1 MAEEKNIDPLVFMQQ
16 ELCDMWGINNQTK
29 YVFYYDES
37 NNCRKFWVDDS
48 KQQFNTDHTADFVLA
63 GLVRKEEEKVE
74 ASLETFRKPLKLQA
88 NVEEIKFKN
97 LYAKGDFLQCV
108 KERRLFETL
117 SWIDK
122 SPFYIH
128 YTNVNNLFYTL
139 VEIFD
144 SIVKPD
150 EISEFGYDYFKMKS
164 VFYYMFKGKADALQI
179 LMFKYKYPNIQRED
193 VEAFCNDLL
202 FLLGSR
208 REMKEEEKFLAGMLA
223 RAAQSDELVFLH
235 DNDDYVMQE
244 NYAEFY
250 ADPIRKYQKSRHI
263 FDEETTVQDIVKK
276 QIAMGENM
284 ADNFNFVKS
293 ETDIFVQLSDVVAGI
308 LGKLFKYINSTS
320 VNQRR
325 RDVEGLSKLQV
336 ENILLIDKLRME
348 ADRENPGFLCSI
360 GPWDGIGILNRFF
373 EMVNCLQSIFN
384 KFGIDRISKLMI
396 THLHYDHINGIE
408 HLIKRGWIDA
418 NTEVWM
424 NTQYP
429 WKQPTYNRILL
440 QLSALGVKFIDP
452 IIGNSTNNIHIL
464 YPDVSFNKKNK
475 APKNNINNT
484 SVLYQICFG
493 ENSMLFTGDIETE
506 GWENVSTCMPNLCK
520 STYYCISHHGSI
532 TGHIRSNCMPANCCI
547 TTLAD
552 CADSTRLQVLMGR
565 DGAYKGVYSRKV
577 LGDFKNIEKTEEA
590 QKYLSLDWKT
600 GKVRSV

>member
-1 MAEEKNIDPLVFMQQ
+1 MGGIRSMAEEKNIDPLVSMQQ

-97 LYAKGDFLQCV
+97 LYAKGDFLQCL

-144 SIVKPD
+144 SIVKPE

-223 RAAQSDELVFLH
+223 KAAESDELVFLH

-250 ADPIRKYQKSRHI
+250 ADPIRKYQKSRRI

-284 ADNFNFVKS
+284 ADNFKFVKS

-373 EMVNCLQSIFN
+373 EMV
-384 KFGIDRISKLMI
+384 K
-396 THLHYDHINGIE
+396 
-408 HLIKRGWIDA
+408 
-418 NTEVWM
+418 
-424 NTQYP
+424 
-429 WKQPTYNRILL
+429 
-440 QLSALGVKFIDP
+440 
-452 IIGNSTNNIHIL
+452 
-464 YPDVSFNKKNK
+464 
-475 APKNNINNT
+475 
-484 SVLYQICFG
+484 
-493 ENSMLFTGDIETE
+493 
-506 GWENVSTCMPNLCK
+506 
-520 STYYCISHHGSI
+520 
-532 TGHIRSNCMPANCCI
+532 
-547 TTLAD
+547 
-552 CADSTRLQVLMGR
+552 
-565 DGAYKGVYSRKV
+565 SRK
-577 LGDFKNIEKTEEA
+577 EK
-590 QKYLSLDWKT
+590 
-600 GKVRSV
+600 

>member
-1 MAEEKNIDPLVFMQQ
+1 MAEEKNIDPLVSMQQ

-74 ASLETFRKPLKLQA
+74 VSLETFRKPLKLQA

-223 RAAQSDELVFLH
+223 RAAESDELVFLH

-284 ADNFNFVKS
+284 ADNFKFVKS
-293 ETDIFVQLSDVVAGI
+293 ETNIFVQLSDVVAGI

-336 ENILLIDKLRME
+336 ENILLIDKLCME

-360 GPWDGIGILNRFF
+360 GPWDGIVILNRFF
-373 EMVNCLQSIFN
+373 EMV
-384 KFGIDRISKLMI
+384 
-396 THLHYDHINGIE
+396 E
-408 HLIKRGWIDA
+408 
-418 NTEVWM
+418 
-424 NTQYP
+424 
-429 WKQPTYNRILL
+429 
-440 QLSALGVKFIDP
+440 
-452 IIGNSTNNIHIL
+452 
-464 YPDVSFNKKNK
+464 
-475 APKNNINNT
+475 
-484 SVLYQICFG
+484 
-493 ENSMLFTGDIETE
+493 
-506 GWENVSTCMPNLCK
+506 
-520 STYYCISHHGSI
+520 
-532 TGHIRSNCMPANCCI
+532 
-547 TTLAD
+547 
-552 CADSTRLQVLMGR
+552 
-565 DGAYKGVYSRKV
+565 SRK
-577 LGDFKNIEKTEEA
+577 KK
-590 QKYLSLDWKT
+590 
-600 GKVRSV
+600 

>member
-1 MAEEKNIDPLVFMQQ
+1 MAEEKNIDPLVSMQQ

-63 GLVRKEEEKVE
+63 GLVRKEKEKVE

-164 VFYYMFKGKADALQI
+164 VFYYMLKGKADALQI

-223 RAAQSDELVFLH
+223 RAAENDELVFLH

-284 ADNFNFVKS
+284 ADNFKFVKS
-293 ETDIFVQLSDVVAGI
+293 ETNIFVQLSDVVAGI

-325 RDVEGLSKLQV
+325 RDVEGLSKLQI

-360 GPWDGIGILNRFF
+360 GPWDGIVILNRFF
-373 EMVNCLQSIFN
+373 EMV
-384 KFGIDRISKLMI
+384 K
-396 THLHYDHINGIE
+396 
-408 HLIKRGWIDA
+408 
-418 NTEVWM
+418 
-424 NTQYP
+424 
-429 WKQPTYNRILL
+429 
-440 QLSALGVKFIDP
+440 
-452 IIGNSTNNIHIL
+452 
-464 YPDVSFNKKNK
+464 
-475 APKNNINNT
+475 
-484 SVLYQICFG
+484 
-493 ENSMLFTGDIETE
+493 
-506 GWENVSTCMPNLCK
+506 
-520 STYYCISHHGSI
+520 
-532 TGHIRSNCMPANCCI
+532 
-547 TTLAD
+547 
-552 CADSTRLQVLMGR
+552 
-565 DGAYKGVYSRKV
+565 SRK
-577 LGDFKNIEKTEEA
+577 KK
-590 QKYLSLDWKT
+590 
-600 GKVRSV
+600 

>member
-1 MAEEKNIDPLVFMQQ
+1 MDNERNIDPLVSMQQ

-48 KQQFNTDHTADFVLA
+48 KQQFNTDYTADFVLA
-63 GLVRKEEEKVE
+63 GLVKKEEDIVDV
-74 ASLETFRKPLKLQA
+74 SLETFRKPLKLQG
-88 NVEEIKFKN
+88 NVEEIKFKK

-108 KERRLFETL
+108 KEKRLFETL

-164 VFYYMFKGKADALQI
+164 VFYHMFKGKADELQI

-193 VEAFCNDLL
+193 VERFCNELL

-223 RAAQSDELVFLH
+223 RASKSDELVFLH
-235 DNDDYVMQE
+235 DNDDYIMQE

-250 ADPIRKYQKSRHI
+250 ADPIRKYQKSTHI
-263 FDEETTVQDIVKK
+263 FDEETTVQDIVKR
-276 QIAMGENM
+276 QIAQGENM
-284 ADNFNFVKS
+284 ADNFKFVKS

-325 RDVEGLSKLQV
+325 KDIEGLSKIQID
-336 ENILLIDKLRME
+336 NILLIDKLRME

-360 GPWDGIGILNRFF
+360 APLDEVGILNRFF
-373 EMVNCLQSIFN
+373 EMV
-384 KFGIDRISKLMI
+384 K
-396 THLHYDHINGIE
+396 
-408 HLIKRGWIDA
+408 
-418 NTEVWM
+418 
-424 NTQYP
+424 
-429 WKQPTYNRILL
+429 
-440 QLSALGVKFIDP
+440 
-452 IIGNSTNNIHIL
+452 
-464 YPDVSFNKKNK
+464 
-475 APKNNINNT
+475 
-484 SVLYQICFG
+484 
-493 ENSMLFTGDIETE
+493 
-506 GWENVSTCMPNLCK
+506 
-520 STYYCISHHGSI
+520 
-532 TGHIRSNCMPANCCI
+532 
-547 TTLAD
+547 
-552 CADSTRLQVLMGR
+552 
-565 DGAYKGVYSRKV
+565 SRK
-577 LGDFKNIEKTEEA
+577 
-590 QKYLSLDWKT
+590 
-600 GKVRSV
+600 

>member
-1 MAEEKNIDPLVFMQQ
+1 MGGIRSMAEEKNIDPLVFMQQ

-348 ADRENPGFLCSI
+348 ADRENPGFICSI

-373 EMVNCLQSIFN
+373 EMV
-384 KFGIDRISKLMI
+384 K
-396 THLHYDHINGIE
+396 
-408 HLIKRGWIDA
+408 
-418 NTEVWM
+418 
-424 NTQYP
+424 
-429 WKQPTYNRILL
+429 
-440 QLSALGVKFIDP
+440 
-452 IIGNSTNNIHIL
+452 
-464 YPDVSFNKKNK
+464 
-475 APKNNINNT
+475 
-484 SVLYQICFG
+484 
-493 ENSMLFTGDIETE
+493 
-506 GWENVSTCMPNLCK
+506 
-520 STYYCISHHGSI
+520 
-532 TGHIRSNCMPANCCI
+532 
-547 TTLAD
+547 
-552 CADSTRLQVLMGR
+552 
-565 DGAYKGVYSRKV
+565 SRK
-577 LGDFKNIEKTEEA
+577 EK
-590 QKYLSLDWKT
+590 
-600 GKVRSV
+600 

>member
-1 MAEEKNIDPLVFMQQ
+1 MDGEMNIDPLVSMQQ
-16 ELCDMWGINNQTK
+16 ELCDMWEINNQTK

-48 KQQFNTDHTADFVLA
+48 KQQFNTDYTADFVLA

-150 EISEFGYDYFKMKS
+150 EICEFGYDYFKMKS
-164 VFYYMFKGKADALQI
+164 VFYYMFKEKADALQI

-223 RAAQSDELVFLH
+223 RAAEGDELVFLH

-250 ADPIRKYQKSRHI
+250 TDPIRKYQKSRHI
-263 FDEETTVQDIVKK
+263 FDEEPTVQDIVKK

-284 ADNFNFVKS
+284 ADNFKFVKS

-325 RDVEGLSKLQV
+325 GDVECLSKLQV
-336 ENILLIDKLRME
+336 ENILLIDKIRME

-373 EMVNCLQSIFN
+373 EMV
-384 KFGIDRISKLMI
+384 K
-396 THLHYDHINGIE
+396 
-408 HLIKRGWIDA
+408 
-418 NTEVWM
+418 
-424 NTQYP
+424 
-429 WKQPTYNRILL
+429 
-440 QLSALGVKFIDP
+440 
-452 IIGNSTNNIHIL
+452 
-464 YPDVSFNKKNK
+464 
-475 APKNNINNT
+475 
-484 SVLYQICFG
+484 
-493 ENSMLFTGDIETE
+493 
-506 GWENVSTCMPNLCK
+506 
-520 STYYCISHHGSI
+520 
-532 TGHIRSNCMPANCCI
+532 
-547 TTLAD
+547 
-552 CADSTRLQVLMGR
+552 
-565 DGAYKGVYSRKV
+565 SRK
-577 LGDFKNIEKTEEA
+577 EK
-590 QKYLSLDWKT
+590 
-600 GKVRSV
+600 

>member
-1 MAEEKNIDPLVFMQQ
+1 MEGEKNIDPLVTMQQ

-88 NVEEIKFKN
+88 NVEEIKFKK

-108 KERRLFETL
+108 NERRLFETL

-150 EISEFGYDYFKMKS
+150 EISELGYDYFKMKS

-208 REMKEEEKFLAGMLA
+208 REMKEEEKFLVGMLA
-223 RAAQSDELVFLH
+223 RAAESDELVFLH

-284 ADNFNFVKS
+284 ADNFKFVKS

-360 GPWDGIGILNRFF
+360 GPGDGIGILNRFF
-373 EMVNCLQSIFN
+373 EMV
-384 KFGIDRISKLMI
+384 K
-396 THLHYDHINGIE
+396 
-408 HLIKRGWIDA
+408 
-418 NTEVWM
+418 
-424 NTQYP
+424 
-429 WKQPTYNRILL
+429 
-440 QLSALGVKFIDP
+440 
-452 IIGNSTNNIHIL
+452 
-464 YPDVSFNKKNK
+464 
-475 APKNNINNT
+475 
-484 SVLYQICFG
+484 
-493 ENSMLFTGDIETE
+493 
-506 GWENVSTCMPNLCK
+506 
-520 STYYCISHHGSI
+520 
-532 TGHIRSNCMPANCCI
+532 
-547 TTLAD
+547 
-552 CADSTRLQVLMGR
+552 
-565 DGAYKGVYSRKV
+565 SRK
-577 LGDFKNIEKTEEA
+577 EK
-590 QKYLSLDWKT
+590 
-600 GKVRSV
+600 

>member
-1 MAEEKNIDPLVFMQQ
+1 MGGIRSMAEEKNIDPLVFMQQ

-37 NNCRKFWVDDS
+37 NNCRKFCVDDS

-373 EMVNCLQSIFN
+373 EMV
-384 KFGIDRISKLMI
+384 K
-396 THLHYDHINGIE
+396 
-408 HLIKRGWIDA
+408 
-418 NTEVWM
+418 
-424 NTQYP
+424 
-429 WKQPTYNRILL
+429 
-440 QLSALGVKFIDP
+440 
-452 IIGNSTNNIHIL
+452 
-464 YPDVSFNKKNK
+464 
-475 APKNNINNT
+475 
-484 SVLYQICFG
+484 
-493 ENSMLFTGDIETE
+493 
-506 GWENVSTCMPNLCK
+506 
-520 STYYCISHHGSI
+520 
-532 TGHIRSNCMPANCCI
+532 
-547 TTLAD
+547 
-552 CADSTRLQVLMGR
+552 
-565 DGAYKGVYSRKV
+565 SRK
-577 LGDFKNIEKTEEA
+577 EK
-590 QKYLSLDWKT
+590 
-600 GKVRSV
+600 

>member
-1 MAEEKNIDPLVFMQQ
+1 MEEEKNIDPLVSMQQ

-223 RAAQSDELVFLH
+223 RAAESDELVFLH

-244 NYAEFY
+244 KYAEFY

-284 ADNFNFVKS
+284 ADNFKFVKS
-293 ETDIFVQLSDVVAGI
+293 ETNIFVQLSDVVAGI

-360 GPWDGIGILNRFF
+360 GPWDGIVILNRFF
-373 EMVNCLQSIFN
+373 EMV
-384 KFGIDRISKLMI
+384 K
-396 THLHYDHINGIE
+396 
-408 HLIKRGWIDA
+408 
-418 NTEVWM
+418 
-424 NTQYP
+424 
-429 WKQPTYNRILL
+429 
-440 QLSALGVKFIDP
+440 
-452 IIGNSTNNIHIL
+452 
-464 YPDVSFNKKNK
+464 
-475 APKNNINNT
+475 
-484 SVLYQICFG
+484 
-493 ENSMLFTGDIETE
+493 
-506 GWENVSTCMPNLCK
+506 
-520 STYYCISHHGSI
+520 
-532 TGHIRSNCMPANCCI
+532 
-547 TTLAD
+547 
-552 CADSTRLQVLMGR
+552 
-565 DGAYKGVYSRKV
+565 SRK
-577 LGDFKNIEKTEEA
+577 KK
-590 QKYLSLDWKT
+590 
-600 GKVRSV
+600 

>member
-1 MAEEKNIDPLVFMQQ
+1 MAEEKNIDPLVSMQQ

-63 GLVRKEEEKVE
+63 GLVRKAEEKVE

-164 VFYYMFKGKADALQI
+164 VFYYMLKGKADALQI

-223 RAAQSDELVFLH
+223 RAAENDELVFLH

-284 ADNFNFVKS
+284 ADNFKFVKS
-293 ETDIFVQLSDVVAGI
+293 ETNIFVQLSDVVAGI

-325 RDVEGLSKLQV
+325 RDVEGLSKLQI

-360 GPWDGIGILNRFF
+360 GPWDGIVILNRFF
-373 EMVNCLQSIFN
+373 EMV
-384 KFGIDRISKLMI
+384 K
-396 THLHYDHINGIE
+396 
-408 HLIKRGWIDA
+408 
-418 NTEVWM
+418 
-424 NTQYP
+424 
-429 WKQPTYNRILL
+429 
-440 QLSALGVKFIDP
+440 
-452 IIGNSTNNIHIL
+452 
-464 YPDVSFNKKNK
+464 
-475 APKNNINNT
+475 
-484 SVLYQICFG
+484 
-493 ENSMLFTGDIETE
+493 
-506 GWENVSTCMPNLCK
+506 
-520 STYYCISHHGSI
+520 
-532 TGHIRSNCMPANCCI
+532 
-547 TTLAD
+547 
-552 CADSTRLQVLMGR
+552 
-565 DGAYKGVYSRKV
+565 SRK
-577 LGDFKNIEKTEEA
+577 KK
-590 QKYLSLDWKT
+590 
-600 GKVRSV
+600 

>member
-1 MAEEKNIDPLVFMQQ
+1 MAEEKNIDPLVSMQQ

-144 SIVKPD
+144 SIVKTD

-223 RAAQSDELVFLH
+223 RAAESDELVFLH

-284 ADNFNFVKS
+284 ADNFKFVKS
-293 ETDIFVQLSDVVAGI
+293 ETNIFVQLSDVVAGI

-360 GPWDGIGILNRFF
+360 GPWDGIVILNRFF
-373 EMVNCLQSIFN
+373 EMV
-384 KFGIDRISKLMI
+384 K
-396 THLHYDHINGIE
+396 
-408 HLIKRGWIDA
+408 
-418 NTEVWM
+418 
-424 NTQYP
+424 
-429 WKQPTYNRILL
+429 
-440 QLSALGVKFIDP
+440 
-452 IIGNSTNNIHIL
+452 
-464 YPDVSFNKKNK
+464 
-475 APKNNINNT
+475 
-484 SVLYQICFG
+484 
-493 ENSMLFTGDIETE
+493 
-506 GWENVSTCMPNLCK
+506 
-520 STYYCISHHGSI
+520 
-532 TGHIRSNCMPANCCI
+532 
-547 TTLAD
+547 
-552 CADSTRLQVLMGR
+552 
-565 DGAYKGVYSRKV
+565 SRK
-577 LGDFKNIEKTEEA
+577 KK
-590 QKYLSLDWKT
+590 
-600 GKVRSV
+600 

>member
-1 MAEEKNIDPLVFMQQ
+1 MGGIRSMAEEKNIDPLVFMQQ

-284 ADNFNFVKS
+284 ADYFKFVKS

-373 EMVNCLQSIFN
+373 EMV
-384 KFGIDRISKLMI
+384 K
-396 THLHYDHINGIE
+396 
-408 HLIKRGWIDA
+408 
-418 NTEVWM
+418 
-424 NTQYP
+424 
-429 WKQPTYNRILL
+429 
-440 QLSALGVKFIDP
+440 
-452 IIGNSTNNIHIL
+452 
-464 YPDVSFNKKNK
+464 
-475 APKNNINNT
+475 
-484 SVLYQICFG
+484 
-493 ENSMLFTGDIETE
+493 
-506 GWENVSTCMPNLCK
+506 
-520 STYYCISHHGSI
+520 
-532 TGHIRSNCMPANCCI
+532 
-547 TTLAD
+547 
-552 CADSTRLQVLMGR
+552 
-565 DGAYKGVYSRKV
+565 SRK
-577 LGDFKNIEKTEEA
+577 EK
-590 QKYLSLDWKT
+590 
-600 GKVRSV
+600 

>member
-1 MAEEKNIDPLVFMQQ
+1 MGGIRSMAEEKNIDPLVFMQQ

-208 REMKEEEKFLAGMLA
+208 RGMKEEEKFLAGMLA

-373 EMVNCLQSIFN
+373 EMV
-384 KFGIDRISKLMI
+384 K
-396 THLHYDHINGIE
+396 
-408 HLIKRGWIDA
+408 
-418 NTEVWM
+418 
-424 NTQYP
+424 
-429 WKQPTYNRILL
+429 
-440 QLSALGVKFIDP
+440 
-452 IIGNSTNNIHIL
+452 
-464 YPDVSFNKKNK
+464 
-475 APKNNINNT
+475 
-484 SVLYQICFG
+484 
-493 ENSMLFTGDIETE
+493 
-506 GWENVSTCMPNLCK
+506 
-520 STYYCISHHGSI
+520 
-532 TGHIRSNCMPANCCI
+532 
-547 TTLAD
+547 
-552 CADSTRLQVLMGR
+552 
-565 DGAYKGVYSRKV
+565 SRK
-577 LGDFKNIEKTEEA
+577 EK
-590 QKYLSLDWKT
+590 
-600 GKVRSV
+600 

>member
-1 MAEEKNIDPLVFMQQ
+1 MGGIRSMAEEKNIDPLVSMQQ

-97 LYAKGDFLQCV
+97 LYAKGDFLQCL

-144 SIVKPD
+144 SIVKPE

-223 RAAQSDELVFLH
+223 KAAESDELVFLH

-250 ADPIRKYQKSRHI
+250 IDPIRKYQKSRHI

-284 ADNFNFVKS
+284 ADNFKFVKS

-373 EMVNCLQSIFN
+373 EMV
-384 KFGIDRISKLMI
+384 K
-396 THLHYDHINGIE
+396 
-408 HLIKRGWIDA
+408 
-418 NTEVWM
+418 
-424 NTQYP
+424 
-429 WKQPTYNRILL
+429 
-440 QLSALGVKFIDP
+440 
-452 IIGNSTNNIHIL
+452 
-464 YPDVSFNKKNK
+464 
-475 APKNNINNT
+475 
-484 SVLYQICFG
+484 
-493 ENSMLFTGDIETE
+493 
-506 GWENVSTCMPNLCK
+506 
-520 STYYCISHHGSI
+520 
-532 TGHIRSNCMPANCCI
+532 
-547 TTLAD
+547 
-552 CADSTRLQVLMGR
+552 
-565 DGAYKGVYSRKV
+565 SRK
-577 LGDFKNIEKTEEA
+577 EK
-590 QKYLSLDWKT
+590 
-600 GKVRSV
+600 

>member
-208 REMKEEEKFLAGMLA
+208 REMQEEEQFLSGMLS
-223 RAAQSDELVFLH
+223 RAAQSDELVVLH

-284 ADNFNFVKS
+284 ADNFKFVKS

-373 EMVNCLQSIFN
+373 EMV
-384 KFGIDRISKLMI
+384 K
-396 THLHYDHINGIE
+396 
-408 HLIKRGWIDA
+408 
-418 NTEVWM
+418 
-424 NTQYP
+424 
-429 WKQPTYNRILL
+429 
-440 QLSALGVKFIDP
+440 
-452 IIGNSTNNIHIL
+452 
-464 YPDVSFNKKNK
+464 
-475 APKNNINNT
+475 
-484 SVLYQICFG
+484 
-493 ENSMLFTGDIETE
+493 
-506 GWENVSTCMPNLCK
+506 
-520 STYYCISHHGSI
+520 
-532 TGHIRSNCMPANCCI
+532 
-547 TTLAD
+547 
-552 CADSTRLQVLMGR
+552 
-565 DGAYKGVYSRKV
+565 SRK
-577 LGDFKNIEKTEEA
+577 EK
-590 QKYLSLDWKT
+590 
-600 GKVRSV
+600 

>member
-1 MAEEKNIDPLVFMQQ
+1 MGGIRSMAEEKNIDPLVSMQQ

-88 NVEEIKFKN
+88 NVEAIKFKN
-97 LYAKGDFLQCV
+97 LYAKGDFLQCL

-144 SIVKPD
+144 SIVKPE

-164 VFYYMFKGKADALQI
+164 VFYYVFKGKADALQI

-223 RAAQSDELVFLH
+223 KAAESDELVFLH

-284 ADNFNFVKS
+284 ADNFKFVKS

-373 EMVNCLQSIFN
+373 EMV
-384 KFGIDRISKLMI
+384 K
-396 THLHYDHINGIE
+396 
-408 HLIKRGWIDA
+408 
-418 NTEVWM
+418 
-424 NTQYP
+424 
-429 WKQPTYNRILL
+429 
-440 QLSALGVKFIDP
+440 
-452 IIGNSTNNIHIL
+452 
-464 YPDVSFNKKNK
+464 
-475 APKNNINNT
+475 
-484 SVLYQICFG
+484 
-493 ENSMLFTGDIETE
+493 
-506 GWENVSTCMPNLCK
+506 
-520 STYYCISHHGSI
+520 
-532 TGHIRSNCMPANCCI
+532 
-547 TTLAD
+547 
-552 CADSTRLQVLMGR
+552 
-565 DGAYKGVYSRKV
+565 SRK
-577 LGDFKNIEKTEEA
+577 EK
-590 QKYLSLDWKT
+590 
-600 GKVRSV
+600 

>member
-1 MAEEKNIDPLVFMQQ
+1 MGDIRSMAEEKNIDPLVSMQQ

-144 SIVKPD
+144 SIVNPD
-150 EISEFGYDYFKMKS
+150 EINEFGYDYFKMKS

-223 RAAQSDELVFLH
+223 RAAESDELVFLH

-284 ADNFNFVKS
+284 ADNFKFVKS

-373 EMVNCLQSIFN
+373 EMV
-384 KFGIDRISKLMI
+384 K
-396 THLHYDHINGIE
+396 
-408 HLIKRGWIDA
+408 
-418 NTEVWM
+418 
-424 NTQYP
+424 
-429 WKQPTYNRILL
+429 
-440 QLSALGVKFIDP
+440 
-452 IIGNSTNNIHIL
+452 
-464 YPDVSFNKKNK
+464 
-475 APKNNINNT
+475 
-484 SVLYQICFG
+484 
-493 ENSMLFTGDIETE
+493 
-506 GWENVSTCMPNLCK
+506 
-520 STYYCISHHGSI
+520 
-532 TGHIRSNCMPANCCI
+532 
-547 TTLAD
+547 
-552 CADSTRLQVLMGR
+552 
-565 DGAYKGVYSRKV
+565 SRK
-577 LGDFKNIEKTEEA
+577 EK
-590 QKYLSLDWKT
+590 
-600 GKVRSV
+600 

>member
-1 MAEEKNIDPLVFMQQ
+1 MLERQILLSLFQVVVSLIREIKVFDKTHIEVVFDFDDCYKECLNVIASQGHSVEVDSTGKLNIRLKLQNDVRRITANKSGLYEDYREQLITAEE
-16 ELCDMWGINNQTK
+16 LCQ
-29 YVFYYDES
+29 Y
-37 NNCRKFWVDDS
+37 
-48 KQQFNTDHTADFVLA
+48 Q
-63 GLVRKEEEKVE
+63 KVE

-179 LMFKYKYPNIQRED
+179 LMFKYKYPNIQWED

-208 REMKEEEKFLAGMLA
+208 REMEEEEKFLAGMLA
-223 RAAQSDELVFLH
+223 RAVETDELVFLH

-250 ADPIRKYQKSRHI
+250 TDPIRKYQKSRHI

-284 ADNFNFVKS
+284 ADNFKYVKS
-293 ETDIFVQLSDVVAGI
+293 ETDIFVQLLDVVAGI

-373 EMVNCLQSIFN
+373 EMV
-384 KFGIDRISKLMI
+384 K
-396 THLHYDHINGIE
+396 
-408 HLIKRGWIDA
+408 
-418 NTEVWM
+418 
-424 NTQYP
+424 
-429 WKQPTYNRILL
+429 
-440 QLSALGVKFIDP
+440 
-452 IIGNSTNNIHIL
+452 
-464 YPDVSFNKKNK
+464 
-475 APKNNINNT
+475 
-484 SVLYQICFG
+484 
-493 ENSMLFTGDIETE
+493 
-506 GWENVSTCMPNLCK
+506 
-520 STYYCISHHGSI
+520 
-532 TGHIRSNCMPANCCI
+532 
-547 TTLAD
+547 
-552 CADSTRLQVLMGR
+552 
-565 DGAYKGVYSRKV
+565 SRK
-577 LGDFKNIEKTEEA
+577 EK
-590 QKYLSLDWKT
+590 
-600 GKVRSV
+600 

>member
-1 MAEEKNIDPLVFMQQ
+1 MAEEKNIDPFVSMQQ

-223 RAAQSDELVFLH
+223 RAAESDELVFLH

-284 ADNFNFVKS
+284 ADNFRFVKS
-293 ETDIFVQLSDVVAGI
+293 ETNIFVQLSDVVAGI

-360 GPWDGIGILNRFF
+360 GPWDGIVILNRFF
-373 EMVNCLQSIFN
+373 EMV
-384 KFGIDRISKLMI
+384 K
-396 THLHYDHINGIE
+396 
-408 HLIKRGWIDA
+408 
-418 NTEVWM
+418 
-424 NTQYP
+424 
-429 WKQPTYNRILL
+429 
-440 QLSALGVKFIDP
+440 
-452 IIGNSTNNIHIL
+452 
-464 YPDVSFNKKNK
+464 
-475 APKNNINNT
+475 
-484 SVLYQICFG
+484 
-493 ENSMLFTGDIETE
+493 
-506 GWENVSTCMPNLCK
+506 
-520 STYYCISHHGSI
+520 
-532 TGHIRSNCMPANCCI
+532 
-547 TTLAD
+547 
-552 CADSTRLQVLMGR
+552 
-565 DGAYKGVYSRKV
+565 SRK
-577 LGDFKNIEKTEEA
+577 KK
-590 QKYLSLDWKT
+590 
-600 GKVRSV
+600 

>member
-1 MAEEKNIDPLVFMQQ
+1 MAEEKNIDPLVSMQQ

-164 VFYYMFKGKADALQI
+164 VFYYMLKGKADALQI

-223 RAAQSDELVFLH
+223 RAAENDELVFLH

-284 ADNFNFVKS
+284 ADNFKFVKS
-293 ETDIFVQLSDVVAGI
+293 ETNIFVQLSDVVAGI

-325 RDVEGLSKLQV
+325 RDVEGLSKLQI

-360 GPWDGIGILNRFF
+360 GPWDGIVILNRFF
-373 EMVNCLQSIFN
+373 EMV
-384 KFGIDRISKLMI
+384 K
-396 THLHYDHINGIE
+396 
-408 HLIKRGWIDA
+408 
-418 NTEVWM
+418 
-424 NTQYP
+424 
-429 WKQPTYNRILL
+429 
-440 QLSALGVKFIDP
+440 
-452 IIGNSTNNIHIL
+452 
-464 YPDVSFNKKNK
+464 
-475 APKNNINNT
+475 
-484 SVLYQICFG
+484 
-493 ENSMLFTGDIETE
+493 
-506 GWENVSTCMPNLCK
+506 
-520 STYYCISHHGSI
+520 
-532 TGHIRSNCMPANCCI
+532 
-547 TTLAD
+547 
-552 CADSTRLQVLMGR
+552 
-565 DGAYKGVYSRKV
+565 SRK
-577 LGDFKNIEKTEEA
+577 KK
-590 QKYLSLDWKT
+590 
-600 GKVRSV
+600 

>member
-1 MAEEKNIDPLVFMQQ
+1 MGGIRSMAEEKNIDPLVSMQQ
-16 ELCDMWGINNQTK
+16 ELCDMWVINNQTK

-97 LYAKGDFLQCV
+97 LYAKGDFLQCL

-223 RAAQSDELVFLH
+223 KAAESDELVFLH

-284 ADNFNFVKS
+284 ADNFKFVKS

-373 EMVNCLQSIFN
+373 EMV
-384 KFGIDRISKLMI
+384 K
-396 THLHYDHINGIE
+396 
-408 HLIKRGWIDA
+408 
-418 NTEVWM
+418 
-424 NTQYP
+424 
-429 WKQPTYNRILL
+429 
-440 QLSALGVKFIDP
+440 
-452 IIGNSTNNIHIL
+452 
-464 YPDVSFNKKNK
+464 
-475 APKNNINNT
+475 
-484 SVLYQICFG
+484 
-493 ENSMLFTGDIETE
+493 
-506 GWENVSTCMPNLCK
+506 
-520 STYYCISHHGSI
+520 
-532 TGHIRSNCMPANCCI
+532 
-547 TTLAD
+547 
-552 CADSTRLQVLMGR
+552 
-565 DGAYKGVYSRKV
+565 SRK
-577 LGDFKNIEKTEEA
+577 EK
-590 QKYLSLDWKT
+590 
-600 GKVRSV
+600 

>member
-1 MAEEKNIDPLVFMQQ
+1 MGGIRSMAEEKNIDPLVSMQQ

-223 RAAQSDELVFLH
+223 RAAESDELVFLH

-263 FDEETTVQDIVKK
+263 FDEETTVQDIVNK

-284 ADNFNFVKS
+284 ADNFKFVKS

-373 EMVNCLQSIFN
+373 EMV
-384 KFGIDRISKLMI
+384 K
-396 THLHYDHINGIE
+396 
-408 HLIKRGWIDA
+408 
-418 NTEVWM
+418 
-424 NTQYP
+424 
-429 WKQPTYNRILL
+429 
-440 QLSALGVKFIDP
+440 
-452 IIGNSTNNIHIL
+452 
-464 YPDVSFNKKNK
+464 
-475 APKNNINNT
+475 
-484 SVLYQICFG
+484 
-493 ENSMLFTGDIETE
+493 
-506 GWENVSTCMPNLCK
+506 
-520 STYYCISHHGSI
+520 
-532 TGHIRSNCMPANCCI
+532 
-547 TTLAD
+547 
-552 CADSTRLQVLMGR
+552 
-565 DGAYKGVYSRKV
+565 SRK
-577 LGDFKNIEKTEEA
+577 EK
-590 QKYLSLDWKT
+590 
-600 GKVRSV
+600 

>member
-1 MAEEKNIDPLVFMQQ
+1 MAEEKNIDPLVSMQQ

-164 VFYYMFKGKADALQI
+164 VFYYMLKGKADALQI

-223 RAAQSDELVFLH
+223 RAAENDELVFLH

-263 FDEETTVQDIVKK
+263 FDEKTTVQDIVKK

-284 ADNFNFVKS
+284 ADNFKFVKS
-293 ETDIFVQLSDVVAGI
+293 ETNIFVQLSDVVAGI

-325 RDVEGLSKLQV
+325 RDVEGLSKLQI

-360 GPWDGIGILNRFF
+360 GPWDGIVILNRFF
-373 EMVNCLQSIFN
+373 EMV
-384 KFGIDRISKLMI
+384 K
-396 THLHYDHINGIE
+396 
-408 HLIKRGWIDA
+408 
-418 NTEVWM
+418 
-424 NTQYP
+424 
-429 WKQPTYNRILL
+429 
-440 QLSALGVKFIDP
+440 
-452 IIGNSTNNIHIL
+452 
-464 YPDVSFNKKNK
+464 
-475 APKNNINNT
+475 
-484 SVLYQICFG
+484 
-493 ENSMLFTGDIETE
+493 
-506 GWENVSTCMPNLCK
+506 
-520 STYYCISHHGSI
+520 
-532 TGHIRSNCMPANCCI
+532 
-547 TTLAD
+547 
-552 CADSTRLQVLMGR
+552 
-565 DGAYKGVYSRKV
+565 SRK
-577 LGDFKNIEKTEEA
+577 KK
-590 QKYLSLDWKT
+590 
-600 GKVRSV
+600 